1 MSLIAFSLAVRR
13 IQEFTQNLA
22 AIEYLLKDI
31 MERKQNEPKKYPRE
45 PLTPFALSE
54 ISNVKSSHQS
64 VDCLTLN

>member
-13 IQEFTQNLA
+13 IQEFTQDLT
-22 AIEYLLKDI
+22 AIEYLLNDI
-31 MERKQNEPKKYPRE
+31 IKRKQNEPKKYPRE
-45 PLTPFALSE
+45 ALTACALSE